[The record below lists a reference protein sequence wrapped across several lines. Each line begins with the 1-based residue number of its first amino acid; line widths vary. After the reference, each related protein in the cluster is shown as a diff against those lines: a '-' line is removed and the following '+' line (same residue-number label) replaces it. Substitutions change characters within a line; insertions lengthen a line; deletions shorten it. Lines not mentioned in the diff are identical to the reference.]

1 MVLIQ
6 MKNLTFTYLNSN
18 QPAIHNIDLAVDKGE
33 FVLVTGPTG
42 CGKTTFCRCL
52 NGLIPHFHSGELRGE
67 VVVDGLNTA
76 EHQVYELAQRVGL
89 VFQNPENQLVALN
102 ARRELAFAPENLG
115 LPREEIEQRVEE
127 TLELVGIQDLS
138 EKAPY
143 EMSGGEQQQVA
154 IASLLTLKPKILVLD
169 EPTSNLDPVS
179 AKHILG
185 LLDELNKS
193 SGITIILIE
202 HRLEMVS
209 NYADRAVILD
219 RGRAVLDGN
228 PREVFSTDLV
238 EELGIGIPK
247 IAQLFKI
254 LRQKGFDMNIP
265 LSVEEAKDMLLR
277 LV

>member
-1 MVLIQ
+1 MALIE
-6 MKNLTFTYLNSN
+6 MKKLTFTYVNSN
-18 QPAIHNIDLAVDKGE
+18 QPAIKDIDLAIDKGE

-52 NGLIPHFHSGELRGE
+52 NGLIPHFHAGALEGE
-67 VVVDGLNTA
+67 VIVDGLNTA
-76 EHQVYELAQRVGL
+76 KHQVYELAQKVGL

-102 ARRELAFAPENLG
+102 AQRELAFAPENLG

-127 TLELVGIQDLS
+127 ILDLVGIRPLS
-138 EKAPY
+138 NKAPY

-179 AKHILG
+179 AKHILE
-185 LLDELNKS
+185 LLNDLNKR

-209 NYADRAVILD
+209 KFIDRAIILD
-219 RGRAVLDGN
+219 EGRAVLDGD

-238 EELGIGIPK
+238 EKLGIGIPK

-254 LRQKGFDMNIP
+254 LRQNGLDMNIP

-277 LV
+277 LI

>member
-1 MVLIQ
+1 MALIE
-6 MKNLTFTYLNSN
+6 MKKLTFTYVNSN
-18 QPAIHNIDLAVDKGE
+18 QPAIKDIDLAIDKGE

-42 CGKTTFCRCL
+42 CGITTFCRCL
-52 NGLIPHFHSGELRGE
+52 NGLIPHFHAGALEGE
-67 VVVDGLNTA
+67 VIVDGLNTA
-76 EHQVYELAQRVGL
+76 KHQVYELAQKVGL

-102 ARRELAFAPENLG
+102 AQRELAFAPENLG

-127 TLELVGIQDLS
+127 ILDLVGIRPLS
-138 EKAPY
+138 NKAPY

-179 AKHILG
+179 AKHILE
-185 LLDELNKS
+185 LLNDLNKR

-209 NYADRAVILD
+209 KFIDRAIILD
-219 RGRAVLDGN
+219 EGRAVLDGD

-238 EELGIGIPK
+238 EKLGIGIPK

-254 LRQKGFDMNIP
+254 LKQNGLDMKIP

-277 LV
+277 LI

>member
-1 MVLIQ
+1 MALIE
-6 MKNLTFTYLNSN
+6 MKNLTFTYANSS
-18 QPAIHNIDLAVDKGE
+18 QPAIRDIDLAVDKGE

-52 NGLIPHFHSGELRGE
+52 NGLIPHFHAGQLKGE
-67 VVVDGLNTA
+67 VFVDGLNTA
-76 EHQVYELAQRVGL
+76 DHQVYELAQKVGL

-115 LPREEIEQRVEE
+115 LPREEIEKRVEE
-127 TLELVGIQDLS
+127 TLDVVDIQDLS

-179 AKHILG
+179 AKHILELLNG
-185 LLDELNKS
+185 LNRR

-209 NYADRAVILD
+209 KYADRAIILD

-238 EELGIGIPK
+238 EELGIGVPK

-254 LRQKGFDMNIP
+254 LKRKGLDMNIP
-265 LSVEEAKDMLLR
+265 LSVEEARDMLLR
-277 LV
+277 LI

>member
-6 MKNLTFTYLNSN
+6 MKNLTFTYVNSS
-18 QPAIHNIDLAVDKGE
+18 QPAIHDIDLAVDKGE

-52 NGLIPHFHSGELRGE
+52 NGLIPHFHAGELKGE

-76 EHQVYELAQRVGL
+76 DHQVYELAQKVGL

-102 ARRELAFAPENLG
+102 AQRELSFAPENLG
-115 LPREEIEQRVEE
+115 LPREEIEKRVEE
-127 TLELVGIQDLS
+127 TLDLVGIRELS

-179 AKHILG
+179 AKHILE
-185 LLDELNKS
+185 LLNELNKS

-209 NYADRAVILD
+209 KFADRAIILD
-219 RGRAVLDGN
+219 KGRVVLDGN

-238 EELGIGIPK
+238 EKLGIGIPK

-254 LRQKGFDMNIP
+254 LRQKGLDLDIP
-265 LSVEEAKDMLLR
+265 LSVEEAKNMLLR
-277 LV
+277 LI

>member
-6 MKNLTFTYLNSN
+6 MKNLTFTYANSS
-18 QPAIHNIDLAVDKGE
+18 QPAIHDIDLAVDKGE

-52 NGLIPHFHSGELRGE
+52 NGLIPHFHAGELKGE

-76 EHQVYELAQRVGL
+76 DHQVYELAQKVGL

-102 ARRELAFAPENLG
+102 AQRELSFAPENLG
-115 LPREEIEQRVEE
+115 LPREEIEKRVEE
-127 TLELVGIQDLS
+127 TLDLVGIRELS

-179 AKHILG
+179 AKHILE
-185 LLDELNKS
+185 LLNELNKS

-209 NYADRAVILD
+209 KFADRAIILD
-219 RGRAVLDGN
+219 KGRVVLDGN

-238 EELGIGIPK
+238 EKLGIGIPK

-254 LRQKGFDMNIP
+254 LRQKGLDLDIP
-265 LSVEEAKDMLLR
+265 LSVEEAKNMLLR
-277 LV
+277 LI

>member
-1 MVLIQ
+1 MALIE
-6 MKNLTFTYLNSN
+6 MKNLTFTYVNSN
-18 QPAIHNIDLAVDKGE
+18 QPAIKDVGLSIDKGE

-52 NGLIPHFHSGELRGE
+52 NGLIPHFHAGALEGE
-67 VVVDGLNTA
+67 VIVDGLNTA
-76 EHQVYELAQRVGL
+76 KHQVYELAQKVGL

-102 ARRELAFAPENLG
+102 AQRELAFAPENLG

-127 TLELVGIQDLS
+127 ILDLVDIRSLS
-138 EKAPY
+138 NKAPY

-154 IASLLTLKPKILVLD
+154 IASLLTLRPKILVLD

-179 AKHILG
+179 AKHILE
-185 LLDELNKS
+185 LLNDLNKR

-209 NYADRAVILD
+209 KFIDRAIILD
-219 RGRAVLDGN
+219 EGRAVLDGD

-238 EELGIGIPK
+238 EKLGIGIPK

-254 LRQKGFDMNIP
+254 LKQNGLDMKIP

-277 LV
+277 LI

>member
-76 EHQVYELAQRVGL
+76 EHQVYELAQKVGL

-127 TLELVGIQDLS
+127 TLELIGIQDLS

>member
-52 NGLIPHFHSGELRGE
+52 NGLIPHFHSGELSGE

-76 EHQVYELAQRVGL
+76 EHQVYELAQKVGL

-179 AKHILG
+179 AKHILQ
-185 LLDELNKS
+185 LLNELNKR

-209 NYADRAVILD
+209 KYADRAIILD